1 MRVPGAFARLPA
13 CRHGNRTWTQRES
26 CGDDRAGDGDQR
38 QGIAGKAGAA
48 GGQCVATDIRGYRP
62 RPGRPQRTVVPLFVP
77 VCGRQDLSV
86 ELAHIS
92 NGRYVKVRFG
102 CPTSRCARPAE
113 PVERMLRGRP
123 RRAPTAPSPRSAM
136 LYSAVLM
143 RRLYLITRDL
153 HLYLGMFISPFVLMF
168 SLSVI
173 LLVHNWV
180 PAATPEAAVRT
191 VTGLSL
197 PAGRQLHRNRRRSAN
212 GGPETELSAAAPGHP
227 RGGVSVGTVRPS

>member
-26 CGDDRAGDGDQR
+26 CGDDRGGDGDQR

-102 CPTSRCARPAE
+102 CPTSRWARPAE

-153 HLYLGMFISPFVLMF
+153 HLYLDRKSTRLNSSHLVISY
-168 SLSVI
+168 
-173 LLVHNWV
+173 
-180 PAATPEAAVRT
+180 AVFCLKKKIITLTSSNICALADGRT
-191 VTGLSL
+191 L
-197 PAGRQLHRNRRRSAN
+197 PALRRHA
-212 GGPETELSAAAPGHP
+212 H
-227 RGGVSVGTVRPS
+227 